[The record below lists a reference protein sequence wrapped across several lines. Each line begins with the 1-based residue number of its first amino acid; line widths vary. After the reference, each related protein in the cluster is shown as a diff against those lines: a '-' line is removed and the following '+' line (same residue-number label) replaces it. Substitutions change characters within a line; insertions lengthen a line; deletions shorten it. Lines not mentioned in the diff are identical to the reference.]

1 MSNTVSSINTN
12 NQIYNIQ
19 PKIKQKNIQ
28 ENIEKTTNND
38 NNTQAYYGK
47 DLLSNQDKKID
58 DSLNVLFQELQGKDG
73 KEFAET
79 AYNGLVKYFKLDDVA
94 PKSLTW
100 EQSEGRPIVSDYRWY
115 ENKVVL
121 YEDYFN
127 KAPKEKQLGYIA
139 HELTHLKQTTNI
151 LKTEGLPIENY
162 AVAISI
168 SDFKA
173 MMTKNPQIQN
183 AYKTATQNGKGKEFS
198 TYMIQKGAAQT
209 YKELNTIFADVLKQ
223 PKHPLDSKEGQKA
236 IKDVKAQA
244 MYNGADMNAY
254 NNNSLEKEAMDTEN
268 SIRLAYRQYQKK

>member
-1 MSNTVSSINTN
+1 MSNTVSSINTK

-19 PKIKQKNIQ
+19 PKSKQNDIQ
-28 ENIEKTTNND
+28 ENIEKTTNNS
-38 NNTQAYYGK
+38 NKTQAYYGK

-162 AVAISI
+162 AVAISV

-173 MMTKNPQIQN
+173 MMTRNPQIQN

-254 NNNSLEKEAMDTEN
+254 NNNSLEKEAMDIEN